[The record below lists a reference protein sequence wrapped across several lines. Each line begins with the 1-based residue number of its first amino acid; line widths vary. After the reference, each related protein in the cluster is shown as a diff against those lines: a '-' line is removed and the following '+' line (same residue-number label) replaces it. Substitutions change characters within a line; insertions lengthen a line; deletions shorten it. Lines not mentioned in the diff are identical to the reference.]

1 MPDLVQSL
9 AGEDLGHLN
18 IIAELWGV
26 EFSAPDTKTGL
37 IRIKK
42 LLLDNSLLEEILEDL
57 PDDAQSALYD
67 LVRRGGRMSCP
78 LFSKRYGSVRE
89 MGVGRRDREQP
100 YLSSNASPAEALW
113 YRALVGRSFFDT
125 PNGPEEFIYIPDDL
139 LALIPHTPQE
149 HQLPLGQPSAPRER
163 AYPRPASDWILDDAC
178 TLLAALRTGYAP
190 EAVLTSFRFTDPSIV
205 YQYSLTIEALNSMLS
220 TAGLLDV
227 DGNPKSEPVQV
238 FLEAIRGEALLQL
251 FETWKQSAEF
261 NELHLIPGLTT
272 EGEWTND
279 PEHARKMI
287 LEFLST
293 LPGFPVD
300 PDVKA
305 ERPWWSLDAF
315 VEDIKQTIPDFQR
328 PAGDYDSWY
337 IRADETGEFLRG
349 FKHWDEVDGAL
360 IRYIICG
367 PLHWLGVLDLASPSP
382 PQAGSIPTIT
392 AFRFSQWAAD
402 ILTQRVPGDF
412 VAEDALLTARSD
424 ARLRIPMYAPRA
436 ARYQVNR
443 FCTWEGLQEGVYN
456 FRLTPHSL
464 QHASQQGLRVEQL
477 VALLRRYC
485 ESVPPSL
492 VTALKRWEFQGSQ
505 VRIERDIVLRVR
517 NPEILKVLRES
528 RAARFLGDPLGST
541 AVVVNP
547 GAWEKVITI
556 LAELGYLGE
565 LDLEEEKKL
574 LQ

>member
-9 AGEDLGHLN
+9 VGEDLGHLK

-26 EFSAPDTKTGL
+26 ELSAPDTKTGL
-37 IRIKK
+37 IRIRQ
-42 LLLDNSLLEEILEDL
+42 LLLDNSLVEEILEDL
-57 PDDAQSALYD
+57 PDDAQSAMYD
-67 LVRRGGRMSCP
+67 LVSRGGRMPFS

-89 MGVGRRDREQP
+89 MGAGRRDREQP

-139 LALIPHTPQE
+139 LAHIPTPPQE
-149 HQLPLGQPSAPRER
+149 HKLPFGQPSAPRER
-163 AYPRPASDWILDDAC
+163 AYPRLVSDWILDDAC

-190 EAVLTSFRFTDPSIV
+190 EAVLTSFRFTDPSTL
-205 YQYSLTIEALNSMLS
+205 YQFSLTIKALTSMLS
-220 TAGLLDV
+220 TAGLLDE
-227 DGNPKSEPVQV
+227 DGNPISERVQV
-238 FLEAIRGEALLQL
+238 FLEATRGEALLQL
-251 FETWKQSAEF
+251 FETWKQSVEF
-261 NELHLIPGLTT
+261 NELRQIPGLTT

-279 PEHARKMI
+279 PVHTRLMI

-293 LPGFPVD
+293 LPGFPMD
-300 PDVKA
+300 PDVKM

-315 VEDIKQTIPDFQR
+315 VEDVKQTQPDFQR

-337 IRADETGEFLRG
+337 IRAGETGEFLRG
-349 FKHWDEVDGAL
+349 FKYWDEVDGAL
-360 IRYIICG
+360 IRFIICG
-367 PLHWLGVLDLASPSP
+367 PLHWMGVLDLASPSP

-392 AFRFSQWAAD
+392 AFRFSQRAAD
-402 ILTQRVPGDF
+402 ILNQRAPGDF
-412 VAEDALLTARSD
+412 VVEDAPLTARSD
-424 ARLRIPMYAPRA
+424 ARLRVPMYAPRA

-443 FCTWEGLQEGVYN
+443 FCTWEGLQEDVYH
-456 FRLTPHSL
+456 FRLTPYSL

-477 VALLRRYC
+477 LALLRRYC

-492 VTALKRWEFQGSQ
+492 VTALKRWEAQGSQ

-517 NPEILKVLRES
+517 NPEILGVLRES

-541 AVVVNP
+541 AVIVNP
-547 GAWEKVITI
+547 GAWDKVITI

-574 LQ
+574 L

>member
-26 EFSAPDTKTGL
+26 EFNAPDTKTGL
-37 IRIKK
+37 IRIKQ
-42 LLLDNSLLEEILEDL
+42 LLLDNSLVEEILEDL
-57 PDDAQSALYD
+57 PDNAQSALYD
-67 LVRRGGRMSCP
+67 LARRGGRMPCP

-139 LALIPHTPQE
+139 LALIPHPPRE
-149 HQLPLGQPSAPRER
+149 HQLPFGQPSAPRER
-163 AYPRPASDWILDDAC
+163 AYPRPASDWILDEAC
-178 TLLAALRTGYAP
+178 TLLASLRTGYAP
-190 EAVLTSFRFTDPSIV
+190 ETVLTSFRFTDPSIV
-205 YQYSLTIEALNSMLS
+205 YQYSLTIEALTSMLS
-220 TAGLLDV
+220 TAGLLEV

-238 FLEAIRGEALLQL
+238 FLEATRGEALLQL

-261 NELHLIPGLTT
+261 NELRQIPGLTT
-272 EGEWTND
+272 EGEWINN
-279 PEHARKMI
+279 PVHARQTI

-293 LPGFPVD
+293 LPGFPLD
-300 PDVKA
+300 PDIKVK
-305 ERPWWSLDAF
+305 RPWWSLDAF
-315 VEDIKQTIPDFQR
+315 VEDVKQTQPDFQR

-337 IRADETGEFLRG
+337 IRAGEAGEFLRG
-349 FKHWDEVDGAL
+349 FKYWDEVDGAL

-367 PLHWLGVLDLASPSP
+367 PLHWLGVLDLASPNP
-382 PQAGSIPTIT
+382 PHAGGIPMIT
-392 AFRFSQWAAD
+392 AFRFSQRAAD
-402 ILTQRVPGDF
+402 ILNQRTPGDF
-412 VAEDALLTARSD
+412 IVEDAPFTARSD
-424 ARLRIPMYAPRA
+424 ARLRVPMYAPRA

-443 FCTWEGLQEGVYN
+443 FCTWEGLQEGVYH
-456 FRLTPHSL
+456 FHLTPHSL

-477 VALLRRYC
+477 LALLRRYC

-492 VTALKRWEFQGSQ
+492 VTALKRWEAHGSQ

-517 NPEILKVLRES
+517 NPEILGILRES

-541 AVVVNP
+541 AVIVNP

-574 LQ
+574 L